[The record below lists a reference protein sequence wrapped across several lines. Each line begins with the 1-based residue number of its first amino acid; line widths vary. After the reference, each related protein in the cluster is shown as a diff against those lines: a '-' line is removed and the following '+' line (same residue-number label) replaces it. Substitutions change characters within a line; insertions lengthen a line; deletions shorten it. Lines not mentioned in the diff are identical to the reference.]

1 MIKLS
6 PIELSLLASV
16 SLAIKM
22 AEQSKNEAGQE
33 GLFGGS
39 DIEAIQL
46 VEMNLW
52 EEKNQL

>member
-1 MIKLS
+1 M
-6 PIELSLLASV
+6 ASV
-16 SLAIKM
+16 NLAIKM

-39 DIEAIQL
+39 DIDAIKL
-46 VEMNLW
+46 VEMNPW